1 LVVHDVGKL
10 PQDTANT
17 RITIGLVDLFEM
29 IDIEKGD
36 NRVAPRR
43 SRACGLPF
51 FCNSPCAFADC
62 TKGATLLGVRG
73 PWAKKRRPSPCV
85 ARASPT
91 CLITFDNCARD
102 PRASWGIRR
111 AELQTVWGENGR
123 PRGIIFSAPR
133 TSVRFCRMATL
144 GEMATLGDTVAK
156 FRSRSIVGAA
166 ARTNGKYGLTS
177 ITWRFLSRILRS
189 PTGLGCGNAQ
199 NAGFA
204 NY

>member
-1 LVVHDVGKL
+1 
-10 PQDTANT
+10 
-17 RITIGLVDLFEM
+17 
-29 IDIEKGD
+29 
-36 NRVAPRR
+36 
-43 SRACGLPF
+43 
-51 FCNSPCAFADC
+51 
-62 TKGATLLGVRG
+62 
-73 PWAKKRRPSPCV
+73 
-85 ARASPT
+85 
-91 CLITFDNCARD
+91 
-102 PRASWGIRR
+102 
-111 AELQTVWGENGR
+111 
-123 PRGIIFSAPR
+123 
-133 TSVRFCRMATL
+133 MATL